1 MAVPKDWRRFVL
13 LLIDVQRDFW
23 SEERAESFPD
33 FSSNVEGLLTYCRAS
48 GLDVVHVR
56 AEFEPDGS
64 DWMAPYRVKGETPC
78 IRGTPGVEVLPCAV
92 EMDGEAI
99 LRKQTFDAFLQPDLL
114 SRLHRAHKSFILVA
128 GLETSVCV
136 LLTAASAVQ
145 HGFLA
150 AVVEDCCADDPARH
164 KAVMSGYPFLF
175 DRTTLAGLEA
185 DHDSWMGMLNASQLA
200 GPASEMD

>member
-1 MAVPKDWRRFVL
+1 MTNQTDWRRFVL

-23 SEERAESFPD
+23 PEKTAAAFPGFPSKISELVA
-33 FSSNVEGLLTYCRAS
+33 YCRSA
-48 GLDVVHVR
+48 GLDIVHVR

-64 DWMAPYRVKGETPC
+64 DWMSPYRVKGKTPC
-78 IRGTPGVEVLPCAV
+78 VRGTSGAGVLPCAA
-92 EMDGEAI
+92 ERTGETV

-114 SRLHRAHKSFILVA
+114 THLHRTRKSFILVA

-145 HGFLA
+145 RGFLA

-164 KAVMSGYPFLF
+164 EAAITGYPFVF
-175 DRTTLAGLEA
+175 ERTSLATLET
-185 DHDSWMGMLNASQLA
+185 DHGRWMTMLNDLQRS
-200 GPASEMD
+200 GG